1 MDKPSTH
8 FPAATG
14 ERLKADGRRENGFL
28 DDNGKFVKRNRAEGY
43 VIQCDGNNAII
54 MAEGGGDAAGSDDY
68 WAVGQMISVRVNEN
82 RIVGFVYKVDTVAE
96 AWDPKAINQLR
107 VVIEIVGEVRQTENG
122 APVFSRGVTTY
133 PYMGAVA
140 HRIRAIDLEAM
151 YTSEN
156 GGLAIGT
163 LSQDERVSATIDVE
177 KLLSRHFA
185 VVGSTGVGKS
195 TAIALLLRKIVEI
208 RPQLRALVL
217 DPHNEFA
224 AAFGDKALTIDAN
237 QLDLPYWM
245 FRFEEFIEVIYR
257 GRPAPV
263 DERDALQDL
272 IPLAKQ
278 RYESGGRPEA
288 SVLVRNQQEI
298 SNHTA
303 DTPVPYR
310 MQDLLALIDERI
322 GQLEG
327 KEDRPHLRAI
337 RNRLRT
343 LLFDNRFQFMFGR
356 NAVSDCMQATLAKVF
371 RLPIDGKPI
380 CVFEMSNLPSE
391 VVNAVVSVLCRIAF
405 ELATSSDGSI
415 ETLVLC
421 EEAHRYI
428 PADKSAGFLPTRLA
442 ISRIAKEGRKYGV
455 HLGIVTQRPGELDQ
469 TILSQCS
476 TIFAMR
482 LANEYDQEII
492 RRASVGAAK
501 STLSFLSSIA
511 NRECIAFGEA
521 FQTPMRMQFENLPGE
536 HLPGAHI
543 YEQRDA
549 IANGKKAPNLGKV
562 IARLRTEGAAE
573 DGNGK
578 VSWSAPARET
588 EGQDRGADPGGQDM
602 LSRVRARVL
611 LADDDANDEGADNAQ
626 LQTNADASEKAH
638 RPVVPSGRS
647 AQSPKPEPRAANDK
661 QRTSRFDL
669 SDRSAAGRTTNNDLM
684 KQFRPK
690 R

>member
-1 MDKPSTH
+1 MGNPPKPS
-8 FPAATG
+8 PASNSD
-14 ERLKADGRRENGFL
+14 RLSVAGRRDDGFL
-28 DDNGKFVKRNRAEGY
+28 DNTGEFVKRNRAEGH
-43 VIQCDGNNAII
+43 VIQCDGENAII
-54 MAEGGGDAAGSDDY
+54 LAQGGADAAGSDDY

-82 RIVGFVYKVDTVAE
+82 RIVGFVYKVDTIE
-96 AWDPKAINQLR
+96 TSWKPKAVNPLR
-107 VVIEIVGEVRQTENG
+107 IMIEIVGEVRPSSNG
-122 APVFSRGVTTY
+122 TATFSRGVTTY
-133 PYMGAVA
+133 PYMGAIA
-140 HRIRAIDLEAM
+140 HRIRAVDLEAM
-151 YTSEN
+151 YATESD
-156 GGLAIGT
+156 GVTIGT
-163 LSQDERVSATIDVE
+163 LSQDDRVAAKIDVH

-195 TAIALLLRKIVEI
+195 TAIALLLRKIMES
-208 RPQLRALVL
+208 RDNLRALVL

-245 FRFEEFIEVIYR
+245 FRFEEFMEVVYR
-257 GRPAPV
+257 GHPAPT
-263 DERDALQDL
+263 DEKDALQDL

-278 RYESGGRPEA
+278 RYQSGGRPEA
-288 SVLVRNQQEI
+288 SLLMRNQPEI
-298 SNHTA
+298 SNFTA

-310 MQDLLALIDERI
+310 MQDLLALVDERL

-343 LLFDNRFQFMFGR
+343 LLYDKRFHFMFGR
-356 NAVSDCMQATLAKVF
+356 NAVSDCMQATIAKVF
-371 RLPIDGKPI
+371 RLPINDKPI

-405 ELATSSDGSI
+405 DLAVSSEGTI

-428 PADKSAGFLPTRLA
+428 PADQSAGFLPTRLA

-482 LANEYDQEII
+482 LANEFDQEII
-492 RRASVGAAK
+492 RRASVGAAR

-521 FQTPMRMQFENLPGE
+521 FHTPMRMQFETLSE
-536 HLPGAHI
+536 DYLPGARI
-543 YEQRDA
+543 YEQQNA
-549 IANGKKAPNLGKV
+549 MTAGKKTPNLTRV
-562 IARLRTEGAAE
+562 IARMRQENSTNDE
-573 DGNGK
+573 DNSA
-578 VSWSAPARET
+578 SWSPNETGGSAGSGTNAAPDEAQEQEALMEKLRARVLSDEDQDSEGDRPLQTATSASPSPKRQETRET
-588 EGQDRGADPGGQDM
+588 EGQRG
-602 LSRVRARVL
+602 
-611 LADDDANDEGADNAQ
+611 NAESS
-626 LQTNADASEKAH
+626 TK
-638 RPVVPSGRS
+638 RPS
-647 AQSPKPEPRAANDK
+647 A
-661 QRTSRFDL
+661 SRFAVPDQSARLRPSNSDL
-669 SDRSAAGRTTNNDLM
+669 L

>member
-1 MDKPSTH
+1 MDKPSN
-8 FPAATG
+8 PSSVAKSDRISGA
-14 ERLKADGRRENGFL
+14 GRRENGFL
-28 DDNGKFVKRNRAEGY
+28 DDSGTFVKRNRAEGH
-43 VIQCDGNNAII
+43 VIQCDGNKAII
-54 MAEGGGDAAGSDDY
+54 LAEGGSDAAGSDDY
-68 WAVGQMISVRVNEN
+68 WAVGQMISIRVNDN
-82 RIVGFVYKVDTVAE
+82 RIVGFVYQVDTVGE
-96 AWDPKAINQLR
+96 IWDADAINQLR
-107 VVIEIVGEVRQTENG
+107 VVVEIVGEVRSTENG
-122 APVFSRGVTTY
+122 NAVFSRGVTTY
-133 PYMGAVA
+133 PYMGAIA
-140 HRIRAIDLEAM
+140 HRIRAVDLEAM
-151 YTSEN
+151 YATES
-156 GGLAIGT
+156 GGVTIGT
-163 LSQDERVSATIDVE
+163 LSQDERVSATIDVD

-195 TAIALLLRKIVEI
+195 TAIALLLRKIVETKP
-208 RPQLRALVL
+208 RLRALVL
-217 DPHNEFA
+217 DPHNEFS
-224 AAFGDKALTIDAN
+224 AAFGEKALTIDAN

-272 IPLAKQ
+272 IPLAKH
-278 RYESGGRPEA
+278 RYETGGRPET
-288 SVLVRNQQEI
+288 SVLVRDQQEI
-298 SNHTA
+298 SNYTA

-310 MQDLLALIDERI
+310 MQDLLTLIDERL

-337 RNRLRT
+337 RNRLKT
-343 LLFDNRFQFMFGR
+343 LLFDSRFQFMFGR
-356 NAVSDCMQATLAKVF
+356 NAVADCMQATLSKVF

-380 CVFEMSNLPSE
+380 CVFEMSNLPGE

-405 ELATSSDGSI
+405 ELATSSDGTI

-521 FQTPMRMQFENLPGE
+521 FQTPMRMQFETLPPE
-536 HLPGAHI
+536 QLPGAHI
-543 YEQRDA
+543 YEQRNAMADG
-549 IANGKKAPNLGKV
+549 GKTPNLGKV
-562 IARLRTEGAAE
+562 IARLRKENGTGDEE
-573 DGNGK
+573 DDF
-578 VSWSAPARET
+578 SWSGSAQPKDKTSAP
-588 EGQDRGADPGGQDM
+588 DIDKQDM

-611 LADDDANDEGADNAQ
+611 GAEDDANNSEIEDEPLETSKTAPTAPVRQTGASPAKISAGR
-626 LQTNADASEKAH
+626 LG
-638 RPVVPSGRS
+638 SG
-647 AQSPKPEPRAANDK
+647 P
-661 QRTSRFDL
+661 QRTSKFDL
-669 SDRSAAGRTTNNDLM
+669 SDRSGAMRSTNNDLM
-684 KQFRPK
+684 KQFRSK